1 MSDNALE
8 DYALAVFHQLSEGS
22 EVTSL
27 PGSFCYVVEKV
38 DYREK
43 IGDWSPIK
51 RQYFSSLVSAENY
64 IRVSLYEDILMAIGS
79 YRKLVEENI
88 DPKEGWGERDWVRLQ
103 NLLGGNGTGLD
114 VWADVGFE
122 IAETGRSEKLL
133 RWFLGVSMEDLLAWH
148 ERVFAK
154 YRTLQAYEAGLFSR
168 YRYGLIG
175 SKQLLLTQDILKVNP
190 LQRPNEI
197 DKVLYSLLDGDS
209 IFNSIEYSSI
219 DPALSESM
227 QIAVALGAEVYAL
240 PGTTCFAIELRYGG
254 YGVRG
259 KTPQGLYTMLGDRRV
274 AEFVCLLNAFRE
286 LISTAGMFAPWNL
299 SGKSM
304 AIEDWCSAGLLWSQ
318 SNPIPD
324 LYGYIDAVP
333 HDSNIS
339 SIVLRAI
346 PVTISQDVQVV
357 FEGDLR
363 AIEERVVAKFA

>member
-27 PGSFCYVVEKV
+27 SGSFCYVVEKV

-43 IGDWSPIK
+43 IGDWPPIK
-51 RQYFSSLVSAENY
+51 RQYFPSLVSAENY

-88 DPKEGWGERDWVRLQ
+88 DPKEGWGERDWVQLQ

-114 VWADVGFE
+114 IWADVGFE
-122 IAETGRSEKLL
+122 IAETGRSDKVL
-133 RWFLGVSMEDLLAWH
+133 RWFLGVSMDDLLAWH
-148 ERVFAK
+148 EKVFVK
-154 YRTLQAYEAGLFSR
+154 KRSLDEAGLFSR

-190 LQRPNEI
+190 LQRPSEI
-197 DKVLYSLLDGDS
+197 GKVLYSLLDADS

-219 DPALSESM
+219 EPVLVESM

-259 KTPQGLYTMLGDRRV
+259 KIPQGLYTMLGDRRV

-304 AIEDWCSAGLLWSQ
+304 AIEDWCSAGLLWGQ
-318 SNPIPD
+318 SNPISD

-339 SIVLRAI
+339 FIVLRAI

-357 FEGDLR
+357 LEGDLR